1 MNSKTANTIHERIIG
16 RGTKREKAVAE
27 AYYQYL
33 KQRAKIRAK
42 KLNRKY
48 GTKIQPLELQYVD
61 PKEIKKP
68 SKTPVKNNL
77 LPDVKEG
84 DWDQNL
90 KDLRKSSKNARSLE
104 QRFKQGLDW
113 DETEFYK
120 SKKKKFHENNTQY
133 AKNTQDTFEQK
144 LNRLDKLYQNIKE
157 NGYKKQTELKDP
169 AISINDKINH
179 YLKEFNEVAVHLGR
193 NNQKILASGTH
204 RTTIAQILNLKEI
217 PVRIVCRHRKL
228 TIPEN

>member
-1 MNSKTANTIHERIIG
+1 MNSKTVNTIHERIIG

-27 AYYQYL
+27 VYYQYL
-33 KQRAKIRAK
+33 KQRAKTRAK

-61 PKEIKKP
+61 PKEIKKS
-68 SKTPVKNNL
+68 SKKPVKNNL
-77 LPDVKEG
+77 LPNVKGG

-113 DETEFYK
+113 DETEFYE

-133 AKNTQDTFEQK
+133 AKNNQDTFEQK
-144 LNRLDKLYQNIKE
+144 LNRLDKLYQNIKQ
-157 NGYKKQTELKDP
+157 NGYKKQTELEDP
-169 AISINDKINH
+169 TVSVNDKINH
-179 YLKEFNEVAVHLGR
+179 YLKEFNEVAIHKGR
-193 NNQKILASGTH
+193 KEQKILASGNH
-204 RTTIAQILNLKEI
+204 RTTIAQILDIEKI
-217 PVRIVCRHRKL
+217 PVRAVCRHK
-228 TIPEN
+228 NG